1 MQSQQI
7 HTPLIQSQVK
17 FEERVIDTEKIRS
30 LLSKK
35 LATSHITN
43 P

>member
-1 MQSQQI
+1 MHTQQMQAPLVQSQAR
-7 HTPLIQSQVK
+7 L
-17 FEERVIDTEKIRS
+17 EEKIIDTEKIRS

-35 LATSHITN
+35 LATSHVTN